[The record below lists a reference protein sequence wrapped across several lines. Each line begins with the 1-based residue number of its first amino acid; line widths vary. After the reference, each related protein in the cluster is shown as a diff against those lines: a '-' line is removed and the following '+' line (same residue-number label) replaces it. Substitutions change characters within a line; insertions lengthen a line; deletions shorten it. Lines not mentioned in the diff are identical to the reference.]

1 MRDVFELSNTSE
13 AMEGIISGVWK
24 KTWMDGTR
32 AAPEQKVVRIP
43 PIVLC
48 RVEGRALSAPPPALC
63 VERRERYFGG
73 RGWLVHFF
81 GVLSLSSDTTTHS
94 TPRRLVRSAGGDRP
108 TDCFCS
114 RILMSAGEYG
124 T

>member
-48 RVEGRALSAPPPALC
+48 RVEGRALSAPRC
-63 VERRERYFGG
+63 VERRTLLW
-73 RGWLVHFF
+73 RGAGLARVFF
-81 GVLSLSSDTTTHS
+81 RGVEFVLRHDDSLDSSTT
-94 TPRRLVRSAGGDRP
+94 RRSRSAGGDRP
-108 TDCFCS
+108 TAFGRS
-114 RILMSAGEYG
+114 RTLMSAGEYG